1 MKNPPLQNTGEH
13 APLILSRNCRN
24 IIKNLLQTNPLLVK
38 ELEVLAPNYERNC
51 ELGSR
56 EERQRCMTGRLMGA
70 VPQVPSGPF
79 ASIQKRSNPAVDL
92 AKKASLLQLPIRKDK
107 TRLLR
112 LVNENRIVIV
122 AGRQGCG
129 KSTQIPQ
136 ILLEDCHAHSQ
147 RCRIIC
153 TQPRRLSAHAN
164 ADRVAYERSE
174 TVGQSIGY
182 QIRLESKVSPK
193 TVLTFCTYGVL
204 LRTIFADPTL
214 LNATTHILVDELDEE
229 DLFSRKLTPDGREVR
244 LPVTRDISKHTC
256 NLLLGT
262 LHRILAQYSHLR
274 LVLIVNLK
282 SASYILSNGHY
293 LQFPANSK
301 KCNQTEACIDMKEPI
316 LQTQLPLFLEKTT
329 KRSYLTTNFLLA
341 SQYRSASMYCLK
353 TEQKSNEIFFLEDV
367 LQWLNFNTP
376 EMETAKRIIRR
387 DSARVYKMYFWL
399 TGTSE
404 CPLTLRGFHE
414 FSTPDNEQLM
424 ESADVLASTAYLNVE
439 NLIWILWENLVLRSV
454 YYNINKECQS
464 KMEVQPLISDL
475 LQSISVEWI
484 PVDYKHSETAAG
496 HLEVV
501 ERLLNL
507 GADVFE
513 RVPLPRAAM
522 PPGLV
527 TLGTDRAAPTHYS
540 VHHLSMIGANA
551 FDLARL
557 YGHARVADLLKA
569 HMAARSLDHPMDD
582 WEGNLLRFGCWFA
595 NPMLRLPSLL
605 QPARSS
611 TLERSYNNWV
621 ERHFSGLQKHRFY
634 QVARNWVGSGSTVDF
649 ELLAQ
654 LIFKVDSALA
664 PAIITLK
671 EYLTASSSMTKELR
685 RQRWIF
691 VLHSRMLVADLK
703 QIFMQPPSDIRKII
717 LATDI
722 AESSVAISDI
732 AYVIDTGLVKKKEED
747 PNTGALISQNRWIS
761 YNSAIQRQY
770 AAQMGREPKCF
781 HLYSRLRLTSL
792 ETTVDE
798 PRSPIVRHTME
809 EVCLHAKLLS
819 PPGENLNACFQSL
832 PHVLDPIAL
841 DQSIR
846 SLRIIDAVDASGD
859 LTELGSHMCDLPLP
873 PRYSKMVLV
882 SIALK
887 CVDPI
892 LTIACIL
899 ANENPFTLP
908 SSAKERKEAQ
918 IVRKKFSADSLSDHM
933 VLLRAFQFWQKA
945 RFEGWEQSFC
955 RKNYIS
961 AAVFDIVTTVRT
973 QLLGQLRA
981 SGFVKARGSGD
992 IRDLNTHS
1000 ENWAVVKAALVAG
1013 MYDNLAQVDS
1023 ESGNLVVSGSSLNA
1037 SKEILSKTPYWVR
1050 PSPLSVL
1057 ATNLTDSSPVDLK
1070 QLPSHWLV
1078 YDKLIGQ
1085 CSVRE
1090 LNRHRGNSDT
1100 KGNCGKA
1107 KKFKCRENTCKE
1119 PERKLLHCVTVVS
1132 PFTTALVAGPV
1143 RSPIICT
1150 PTEDINS
1157 DFRQPGYE
1165 FLRNRTRFQQ
1175 NQPLT
1180 MADIERILKNFN
1192 TEVPRLEALGLHQ
1205 SEDSV
1210 MKIQEA
1216 MLVEH
1221 QSVKEKTQPK
1231 RTVVL
1236 RLDGPDGI
1244 LAYEC
1249 ELEVARLISDLRQKW
1264 NSLLL
1269 RRLRN
1274 PGKPSQQQDEALLST
1289 IVAVLSAEEQVLG
1302 LRQPTGVGARPR
1314 PMATELCN
1322 QNDTVTDA
1330 ATSGSSVTGPLP
1342 SPAAADEDGG
1352 GDSNSEG
1359 APVES
1364 PTTPVAAVQLPQTL
1378 KQPTRLSSNTLATNQ
1393 QANDWAS
1400 TFGGGDDGSDTNKR
1414 KHPRDAS
1421 CTASRRGRP
1430 RMWDDSLTDN
1440 LAQLKLANSQSPISD
1455 HSATYFKFER
1465 AQTHQRMC
1473 QQQNHRSQQCC
1484 DLSLALQV
1492 NGNGGDTYPSE
1503 ADARPL
1509 ATPGTYA
1516 DKSNTD
1522 NFHLTNPSITF
1533 GSLQPLGQRHLK

>member
-1 MKNPPLQNTGEH
+1 MGFLPLSDTVWSSVDRVGCH
-13 APLILSRNCRN
+13 VSDLG
-24 IIKNLLQTNPLLVK
+24 
-38 ELEVLAPNYERNC
+38 ELEVLVPNYERNC

-79 ASIQKRSNPAVDL
+79 TSIQQRPNPIL
-92 AKKASLLQLPIRKDK
+92 ELTKKVGCLQLPIRRDQA
-107 TRLLR
+107 RLLK

-122 AGRQGCG
+122 AGHHGCG

-153 TQPRRLSAHAN
+153 TQPCRLSAHAN
-164 ADRVAYERSE
+164 ADRVAHERSE
-174 TVGQSIGY
+174 IVGQSVGY

-193 TVLTFCTYGVL
+193 TVLTFCTHGVL

-214 LNATTHILVDELDEE
+214 LNATTHILVDEIDEE
-229 DLFSRKLTPDGREVR
+229 DLFSRKLMPEGREVP
-244 LPVTRDISKHTC
+244 LPIARDTSKHTC

-262 LHRILAQYSHLR
+262 LHRIFAHYPHLR
-274 LVLIVNLK
+274 LILIVNLK
-282 SASYILSNGHY
+282 STSCISSNGHY
-293 LQFPANSK
+293 LQFSSNSEN
-301 KCNQTEACIDMKEPI
+301 CNQMEACVDIKEPI

-329 KRSYLTTNFLLA
+329 KPSYLTNNFLLA

-353 TEQKSNEIFFLEDV
+353 TEQRSNEIFFLEDI
-367 LQWLNFNTP
+367 LQWLNFNAP

-387 DSARVYKMYFWL
+387 DATRVYKMYCWL

-404 CPLTLRGFHE
+404 CPLTLCGFHE
-414 FSTPDNEQLM
+414 FSTPDNEQSM
-424 ESADVLASTAYLNVE
+424 DSADTSASTTYRNVE
-439 NLIWILWENLVLRSV
+439 NLIWILWENLVLRSI
-454 YYNINKECQS
+454 YSNNNQECLSQ
-464 KMEVQPLISDL
+464 MEVQPLISDL

-484 PVDYKHSETAAG
+484 PVDYKHSETGITPLMLFSAAG
-496 HLEVV
+496 QLEVV

-513 RVPLPRAAM
+513 RVPLPRVAL

-551 FDLARL
+551 FDLSRL

-569 HMAARSLDHPMDD
+569 HMAARSLDHPVDD

-595 NPMLRLPSLL
+595 NPMVRMPSLL
-605 QPARSS
+605 QPERSPA
-611 TLERSYNNWV
+611 LERNYKNWV
-621 ERHFSGLQKHRFY
+621 ERHFSGLLKYRFY
-634 QVARNWVGSGSTVDF
+634 QVARNWVGSGSTVDL
-649 ELLAQ
+649 ELLTQ
-654 LIFKVDSALA
+654 LIFKMDSALA
-664 PAIITLK
+664 PGGILVFLPSYEAIVALK
-671 EYLTASSSMTKELR
+671 DHLIASTSMAKDSK

-691 VLHSRMLVADLK
+691 VLHPRMLVADLK
-703 QIFMQPPSDIRKII
+703 QIFVQPPSGIRKII

-722 AESSVAISDI
+722 AEGSVAISDI
-732 AYVIDTGLVKKKEED
+732 AYVIDTGLVRKKEED
-747 PNTGALISQNRWIS
+747 LNTGALISQNRWIS

-792 ETTVDE
+792 ETIVDE
-798 PRSPIVRHTME
+798 PPCPIACSAME
-809 EVCLHAKLLS
+809 
-819 PPGENLNACFQSL
+819 SL
-832 PHVLDPIAL
+832 PHLLDPHAL

-846 SLRIIDAVDASGD
+846 SLRVIDAVDSSGD

-899 ANENPFTLP
+899 ASENPFTLP

-1013 MYDNLAQVDS
+1013 MYDNLAQVDC
-1023 ESGNLVVSGSSLNA
+1023 ESGNLIVSRSLCDTSEETP
-1037 SKEILSKTPYWVR
+1037 SKAPCWAH

-1057 ATNLTDSSPVDLK
+1057 ATNLADSSPVDLK
-1070 QLPSHWLV
+1070 QLPSRWLV

-1085 CSVRE
+1085 CPVGE
-1090 LNRHRGNSDT
+1090 LDRHRSNS
-1100 KGNCGKA
+1100 KRRGSCAKA
-1107 KKFKCRENTCKE
+1107 KKCSHRENACKE
-1119 PERKLLHCVTVVS
+1119 PGRKLLHCVTVVS
-1132 PFTTALVAGPV
+1132 PFTTALIAGPV
-1143 RSPIICT
+1143 RSPIICI
-1150 PTEDINS
+1150 PTEELNS
-1157 DFRQPGYE
+1157 GPRQWNYE
-1165 FLRNRTRFQQ
+1165 FLRNRNRFQQ

-1205 SEDSV
+1205 SEGSV
-1210 MKIQEA
+1210 TSVQDA
-1216 MLVEH
+1216 MLVKH
-1221 QSVKEKTQPK
+1221 QSVKERTSPK

-1236 RLDGPDGI
+1236 RLDGPNGI

-1322 QNDTVTDA
+1322 QNDTVTETVTTNSNA
-1330 ATSGSSVTGPLP
+1330 AGPPP
-1342 SPAAADEDGG
+1342 SPADVDKGDDGAH
-1352 GDSNSEG
+1352 SERVHTEG
-1359 APVES
+1359 
-1364 PTTPVAAVQLPQTL
+1364 PTTPASALQLRQTF
-1378 KQPTRLSSNTLATNQ
+1378 KQPTRLSSNGFVLNQ
-1393 QANDWAS
+1393 QVSNWVS
-1400 TFGGGDDGSDTNKR
+1400 TLGGDEGSDTNKR
-1414 KHPRDAS
+1414 KLPHDAS
-1421 CTASRRGRP
+1421 CTVMQQVRP
-1430 RMWDDSLTDN
+1430 KMRCDGLIDGF
-1440 LAQLKLANSQSPISD
+1440 AQLKLADSQSSSMSD
-1455 HSATYFKFER
+1455 HSVTYFKFEE
-1465 AQTHQRMC
+1465 AQFLQRMH
-1473 QQQNHRSQQCC
+1473 QQQNRWSQRCC
-1484 DLSLALQV
+1484 SMPLAPQV
-1492 NGNGGDTYPSE
+1492 MGDGSGVYPPE
-1503 ADARPL
+1503 ADAQPL
-1509 ATPGTYA
+1509 TTPSTYI
-1516 DKSNTD
+1516 DKSNSD
-1522 NFHLTNPSITF
+1522 NFRLINPNTPF
-1533 GSLQPLGQRHLK
+1533 GSL

>member
-1 MKNPPLQNTGEH
+1 MH
-13 APLILSRNCRN
+13 FSHRF
-24 IIKNLLQTNPLLVK
+24 
-38 ELEVLAPNYERNC
+38 EVLFYLVSQE
-51 ELGSR
+51 GSR

-79 ASIQKRSNPAVDL
+79 TPIQERPNPILDL
-92 AKKASLLQLPIRKDK
+92 TKKASCLQLPIRRDQ
-107 TRLLR
+107 TRLIK

-122 AGRQGCG
+122 AGHHGVG

-153 TQPRRLSAHAN
+153 TQPCRLSAHAN
-164 ADRVAYERSE
+164 AERVAHERSE
-174 TVGQSIGY
+174 IVGQSVGY

-193 TVLTFCTYGVL
+193 TVLTFCTHGVL

-214 LNATTHILVDELDEE
+214 LNATTHILVDEIDEE
-229 DLFSRKLTPDGREVR
+229 DLFSRKLTPEGREFL
-244 LPVTRDISKHTC
+244 LPITRDTSKHTC

-262 LHRILAQYSHLR
+262 LHRILAQYPHLR
-274 LVLIVNLK
+274 LILIVNLK
-282 SASYILSNGHY
+282 STSCISSNGHY
-293 LQFPANSK
+293 PQFFPNLEN
-301 KCNQTEACIDMKEPI
+301 CNRMEACIDIKEPI

-329 KRSYLTTNFLLA
+329 KRSYLTDNFLLA
-341 SQYRSASMYCLK
+341 SQYRSASMYCC
-353 TEQKSNEIFFLEDV
+353 I
-367 LQWLNFNTP
+367 TP
-376 EMETAKRIIRR
+376 LM
-387 DSARVYKMYFWL
+387 L
-399 TGTSE
+399 
-404 CPLTLRGFHE
+404 
-414 FSTPDNEQLM
+414 FS
-424 ESADVLASTAYLNVE
+424 
-439 NLIWILWENLVLRSV
+439 
-454 YYNINKECQS
+454 
-464 KMEVQPLISDL
+464 
-475 LQSISVEWI
+475 
-484 PVDYKHSETAAG
+484 AAG
-496 HLEVV
+496 QLEVV

-513 RVPLPRAAM
+513 RVPLPRAAL
-522 PPGLV
+522 PPGLI

-569 HMAARSLDHPMDD
+569 HMQVAARSLDHPMDD

-595 NPMLRLPSLL
+595 NPMVRMPSLL
-605 QPARSS
+605 QPERNS
-611 TLERSYNNWV
+611 TLERNYNNWV
-621 ERHFSGLQKHRFY
+621 ERHFNGLLKHRFY
-634 QVARNWVGSGSTVDF
+634 QVARNWVRPGSTVDF

-664 PAIITLK
+664 PGGILVFLPSYEAIVTLK
-671 EYLTASSSMTKELR
+671 EYLIASTNMAKDSK

-703 QIFMQPPSDIRKII
+703 QIFVQPPTGIRKII

-732 AYVIDTGLVKKKEED
+732 AYVIDTGLVRKKEED

-781 HLYSRLRLTSL
+781 HLYSRLRLTSF
-792 ETTVDE
+792 ETIVDE
-798 PRSPIVRHTME
+798 PHCPIVCYTME

-832 PHVLDPIAL
+832 PHVLDPLAL

-846 SLRIIDAVDASGD
+846 SLRVIDAVDSSGD

-899 ANENPFTLP
+899 ASENPFTLP

-918 IVRKKFSADSLSDHM
+918 VVRKKFSADSLSDHM
-933 VLLRAFQFWQKA
+933 FWQKA

-961 AAVFDIVTTVRT
+961 AAAFDIVTTVRT

-1013 MYDNLAQVDS
+1013 MYDNLAQVNS
-1023 ESGNLVVSGSSLNA
+1023 ESGNLIVSRSFHNA
-1037 SKEILSKTPYWVR
+1037 SEETPSKTPYCILQTRFCIIVIHLNKSQVH

-1085 CSVRE
+1085 CPVRE
-1090 LNRHRGNSDT
+1090 LDRHRSNLNRRE
-1100 KGNCGKA
+1100 NCAKA
-1107 KKFKCRENTCKE
+1107 KKCNRRESTCKE

-1132 PFTTALVAGPV
+1132 PFTTALIAGPV

-1150 PTEDINS
+1150 PTEDLNS
-1157 DFRQPGYE
+1157 DSQPSNYE
-1165 FLRNRTRFQQ
+1165 FLRNRNRFQQ

-1180 MADIERILKNFN
+1180 MTDIERILKNFN

-1205 SEDSV
+1205 PEGTA
-1210 MKIQEA
+1210 MKIEDA

-1221 QSVKEKTQPK
+1221 QSVKERTSPK

-1236 RLDGPDGI
+1236 RLDGPNGI

-1289 IVAVLSAEEQVLG
+1289 IVAVLSAEEQALG

-1322 QNDTVTDA
+1322 QNDTVTA
-1330 ATSGSSVTGPLP
+1330 SSITGPLP
-1342 SPAAADEDGG
+1342 SPAAADEDDASGH
-1352 GDSNSEG
+1352 SEG
-1359 APVES
+1359 APAEAL
-1364 PTTPVAAVQLPQTL
+1364 TTPAIALQLHQAL
-1378 KQPTRLSSNTLATNQ
+1378 KQSTRLSSNAFVPNQ
-1393 QANDWAS
+1393 QVSNWTT
-1400 TFGGGDDGSDTNKR
+1400 TFGGDDEGSDTNKR
-1414 KHPRDAS
+1414 KLPHDAS
-1421 CTASRRGRP
+1421 CAVMQQARPKMRG
-1430 RMWDDSLTDN
+1430 DSLMDN
-1440 LAQLKLANSQSPISD
+1440 FAQLKLADSQSSMSD
-1455 HSATYFKFER
+1455 HSVTCFKFEE
-1465 AQTHQRMC
+1465 AHVLQRMC
-1473 QQQNHRSQQCC
+1473 QQQNHWSQRCC
-1484 DLSLALQV
+1484 SMPFAPQV
-1492 NGNGGDTYPSE
+1492 MGDGSGAYPSG

-1509 ATPGTYA
+1509 TTPGTYVNR
-1516 DKSNTD
+1516 SSTD
-1522 NFHLTNPSITF
+1522 NFRLMNPSIPF
-1533 GSLQPLGQRHLK
+1533 GSLQPLG

>member
-1 MKNPPLQNTGEH
+1 M
-13 APLILSRNCRN
+13 
-24 IIKNLLQTNPLLVK
+24 
-38 ELEVLAPNYERNC
+38 
-51 ELGSR
+51 
-56 EERQRCMTGRLMGA
+56 
-70 VPQVPSGPF
+70 
-79 ASIQKRSNPAVDL
+79 
-92 AKKASLLQLPIRKDK
+92 
-107 TRLLR
+107 
-112 LVNENRIVIV
+112 RIY
-122 AGRQGCG
+122 G
-129 KSTQIPQ
+129 Q
-136 ILLEDCHAHSQ
+136 ILLEDCHTHSQ

-153 TQPRRLSAHAN
+153 TQPCRLSAHAN
-164 ADRVAYERSE
+164 AERVAHERSE
-174 TVGQSIGY
+174 IVGQSVGY
-182 QIRLESKVSPK
+182 QIRLESNLSYVFWRNRSVYPK
-193 TVLTFCTYGVL
+193 WRCNHSFLTYFNQSQLSGFL
-204 LRTIFADPTL
+204 LTTSTL
-214 LNATTHILVDELDEE
+214 RQV
-229 DLFSRKLTPDGREVR
+229 
-244 LPVTRDISKHTC
+244 C
-256 NLLLGT
+256 NLL
-262 LHRILAQYSHLR
+262 IS
-274 LVLIVNLK
+274 
-282 SASYILSNGHY
+282 
-293 LQFPANSK
+293 SK
-301 KCNQTEACIDMKEPI
+301 YNPMGIT
-316 LQTQLPLFLEKTT
+316 PLML
-329 KRSYLTTNFLLA
+329 
-341 SQYRSASMYCLK
+341 
-353 TEQKSNEIFFLEDV
+353 
-367 LQWLNFNTP
+367 
-376 EMETAKRIIRR
+376 
-387 DSARVYKMYFWL
+387 
-399 TGTSE
+399 
-404 CPLTLRGFHE
+404 
-414 FSTPDNEQLM
+414 FS
-424 ESADVLASTAYLNVE
+424 
-439 NLIWILWENLVLRSV
+439 
-454 YYNINKECQS
+454 
-464 KMEVQPLISDL
+464 
-475 LQSISVEWI
+475 
-484 PVDYKHSETAAG
+484 AAG
-496 HLEVV
+496 QLEVV

-513 RVPLPRAAM
+513 RVPLPRAAL

-569 HMAARSLDHPMDD
+569 HMQVAARSLDHPMDD

-595 NPMLRLPSLL
+595 NPMVRMPSLL
-605 QPARSS
+605 QPERNS
-611 TLERSYNNWV
+611 TLERNYNNWV
-621 ERHFSGLQKHRFY
+621 ERHFNGLLKHRFY
-634 QVARNWVGSGSTVDF
+634 QVARNWVGPGSTVDF

-664 PAIITLK
+664 PAIVTLK
-671 EYLTASSSMTKELR
+671 EYLIASTNMAKDSK

-703 QIFMQPPSDIRKII
+703 QIFVQPPTGIRKII

-732 AYVIDTGLVKKKEED
+732 AYVIDTGLVRKKEED

-770 AAQMGREPKCF
+770 THCCCF
-781 HLYSRLRLTSL
+781 FSQ
-792 ETTVDE
+792 
-798 PRSPIVRHTME
+798 

-832 PHVLDPIAL
+832 PHVLDPLAL
-841 DQSIR
+841 NQSIR
-846 SLRIIDAVDASGD
+846 SLRVIDAVDNSGD

-899 ANENPFTLP
+899 ASENPFTLP

-918 IVRKKFSADSLSDHM
+918 VVRKKFSADSLSDHM
-933 VLLRAFQFWQKA
+933 FWQKA

-961 AAVFDIVTTVRT
+961 AAAFDIVTTVRT

-1023 ESGNLVVSGSSLNA
+1023 ESGNLIVSGSFHNA
-1037 SKEILSKTPYWVR
+1037 SEETLSKTPYCILQAQFCIIVIHLNKSQVH

-1085 CSVRE
+1085 CPVRE
-1090 LNRHRGNSDT
+1090 LDRHRSNSNRR
-1100 KGNCGKA
+1100 GNCAKA
-1107 KKFKCRENTCKE
+1107 KKCNYREITCKE

-1132 PFTTALVAGPV
+1132 PFTTALIAGPV

-1150 PTEDINS
+1150 PTEDLNS
-1157 DFRQPGYE
+1157 DSQSSNYE
-1165 FLRNRTRFQQ
+1165 FLRNRNQFQQ

-1180 MADIERILKNFN
+1180 MTDIERILKNFN
-1192 TEVPRLEALGLHQ
+1192 TELPRLEALGLHQ
-1205 SEDSV
+1205 PEGAV
-1210 MKIQEA
+1210 MKIEDA

-1221 QSVKEKTQPK
+1221 QSVKERTSPK

-1236 RLDGPDGI
+1236 RLDGPSGI

-1322 QNDTVTDA
+1322 QNDTVTEAA
-1330 ATSGSSVTGPLP
+1330 ATASSITGPLS
-1342 SPAAADEDGG
+1342 SPAAVDEDDASGH
-1352 GDSNSEG
+1352 SEG
-1359 APVES
+1359 APAGRH
-1364 PTTPVAAVQLPQTL
+1364 TTPAIALQLHQAF
-1378 KQPTRLSSNTLATNQ
+1378 KQSTRLSSNALAPNQ
-1393 QANDWAS
+1393 QVSNWTT
-1400 TFGGGDDGSDTNKR
+1400 TFGGGDEGSDTNKR
-1414 KHPRDAS
+1414 KLPHDAS
-1421 CTASRRGRP
+1421 CTVMQQARP
-1430 RMWDDSLTDN
+1430 KMRSDSLIDSF
-1440 LAQLKLANSQSPISD
+1440 AQLKLADSQSSMSD
-1455 HSATYFKFER
+1455 HSVTCFKFEE
-1465 AQTHQRMC
+1465 AHILQRMC
-1473 QQQNHRSQQCC
+1473 QQQNYWSQRCF
-1484 DLSLALQV
+1484 SMPLAPQV
-1492 NGNGGDTYPSE
+1492 MGDGIGAYPSG

-1509 ATPGTYA
+1509 TTPGNYVNR
-1516 DKSNTD
+1516 SITD
-1522 NFHLTNPSITF
+1522 NFRLMNPNIPF
-1533 GSLQPLGQRHLK
+1533 GSLQPLG